1 MIDMYTKMWSGG
13 FFPEIDCCST
23 CAGLGEGIDAAR
35 LSMACL
41 AASLV
46 FVRSAM
52 FQWQLKIVEGYFSIP
67 LEELMEGRQILD
79 PLEL

>member
-1 MIDMYTKMWSGG
+1 MIDMYTKMWSDG

-23 CAGLGEGIDAAR
+23 CAGLGGGIDAAR
-35 LSMACL
+35 LSMACWGASESTL

-67 LEELMEGRQILD
+67 LEELMEG
-79 PLEL
+79 